1 MSAHCTSAI
10 TPKEKSGRCSGFAVG
25 IDILILAQWERA
37 DAHSIVVDPGER
49 MRIAPAAE
57 PAARVAPRSG
67 QLRGGARCR
76 TEAARVAI
84 ACLFYPLLRGC
95 TEDFSRPVLAIR

>member
-57 PAARVAPRSG
+57 PAARVAPRSP
-67 QLRGGARCR
+67 GARRPRCR
-76 TEAARVAI
+76 TEAGHQGAHRL
-84 ACLFYPLLRGC
+84 LFYAL
-95 TEDFSRPVLAIR
+95 V

>member
-25 IDILILAQWERA
+25 IDILMLAQWERA

-49 MRIAPAAE
+49 MRIAPPPSPP
-57 PAARVAPRSG
+57 PASRRAPGARRP
-67 QLRGGARCR
+67 RCR
-76 TEAARVAI
+76 TEAGHQGAH
-84 ACLFYPLLRGC
+84 FTP
-95 TEDFSRPVLAIR
+95 

>member
-49 MRIAPAAE
+49 MRITPAAE
-57 PAARVAPRSG
+57 PAARVAPRS
-67 QLRGGARCR
+67 
-76 TEAARVAI
+76 AARREMPDGSGPPSVPI
-84 ACLFYPLLRGC
+84 AYFFTP
-95 TEDFSRPVLAIR
+95 

>member
-57 PAARVAPRSG
+57 PAAREEGFYDAKTASS
-67 QLRGGARCR
+67 
-76 TEAARVAI
+76 
-84 ACLFYPLLRGC
+84 ACLM
-95 TEDFSRPVLAIR
+95 SRCCWSIEPQGSGPGASGRCWRTLSTC

>member
-57 PAARVAPRSG
+57 PAARVAPRS
-67 QLRGGARCR
+67 
-76 TEAARVAI
+76 AAPRRSEMPDGSVQGKHRL
-84 ACLFYPLLRGC
+84 LFYAL
-95 TEDFSRPVLAIR
+95 V